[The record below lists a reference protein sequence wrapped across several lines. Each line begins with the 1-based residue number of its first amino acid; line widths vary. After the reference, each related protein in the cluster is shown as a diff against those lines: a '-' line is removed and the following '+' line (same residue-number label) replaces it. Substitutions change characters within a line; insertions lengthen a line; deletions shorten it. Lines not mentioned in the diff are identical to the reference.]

1 MYELL
6 DRLRGIVFHYCKQLN
21 AKYCDPRLVQYFIE
35 DTVHRN
41 MDSFDLGVME
51 RSQLFELY
59 TKATYIVTEL
69 ILGALMQRFMRKANV
84 HPQDRWWREPDFPL
98 PLGDLLG
105 YNKDAVDIYPKYKY
119 VLQQCTPIVSV

>member
-1 MYELL
+1 MNELL
-6 DRLRGIVFHYCKQLN
+6 DRLQGITSHYCKQLN
-21 AKYCDPRLVQYFIE
+21 PKYCDPRLVQYFIE
-35 DTVHRN
+35 DAVHRN
-41 MDSFDLGVME
+41 MGCFDLGVME

-84 HPQDRWWREPDFPL
+84 RPLDLWWREPDFPL

-105 YNKDAVDIYPKYKY
+105 YNKDAVDIYPKYKFAL
-119 VLQQCTPIVSV
+119 LQCEPAVFV